1 MKREKK
7 QLVRNKKISFVSG
20 MTLIVLLAGFLLFII
35 FSIRSLVLRLED
47 IRNHPFQVM
56 DAGGCL
62 RNDVDNVRISFEQLR
77 HINTPEVVADV
88 RQQIQV
94 FYEDAE
100 DRLDIIEECYLG
112 DPSEVDSLRK
122 LMGEMQAEQDQFL
135 DYAAAERGGD
145 RFLQYGSS
153 GGGQ

>member
-62 RNDVDNVRISFEQLR
+62 RNDVDNVRISF
-77 HINTPEVVADV
+77 
-88 RQQIQV
+88 
-94 FYEDAE
+94 
-100 DRLDIIEECYLG
+100 
-112 DPSEVDSLRK
+112 
-122 LMGEMQAEQDQFL
+122 
-135 DYAAAERGGD
+135 
-145 RFLQYGSS
+145 
-153 GGGQ
+153 